1 MSASLLIS
9 NFLRN
14 LPRREIPPEIEEHRV
29 RLKRSSGD
37 SGILDRQLVKW
48 SQTLQEW
55 QSVQQSVEQQRQQLS
70 ASPNAADR
78 ERELSAREAA
88 AQQNYLNGAKELS
101 KVLED
106 LNQRILS
113 EAPSLENHDELLRY
127 FKERQVYQPDPY
139 MVREFTPQDERNN
152 SDYRELLETAVA
164 NAIEQA
170 RATFV
175 PEVKKYSY
183 TIGGLAFLAVNA
195 FLASVFLF
203 EDSPLRMS
211 VGLLL
216 CFDVVIGMGYVF
228 IKMSRSREEQLR
240 QHIQAHIE
248 EGLTVARSEIARR
261 EEARYTRFM
270 DEERERRE
278 HYERDQE
285 KKREAFDR
293 LENARLES
301 LQPLFAGKV
310 ATIQSALS
318 SLFPMRLPTSCPVNF
333 RVHSASTVEVTI
345 QLPEDRILPP
355 TMLKSATRNSASF
368 TREELDLN
376 NQCVTLAAA
385 LAIRHA
391 AEILYNIPSC
401 QNVVVNGVRTGES
414 NGPLSMTVQVLN
426 AEIDRRTLGPMG
438 RTASPLMALKRFKH
452 RISGSERREKRSA

>member
-14 LPRREIPPEIEEHRV
+14 LPKREIPPEIEEHRV

-37 SGILDRQLVKW
+37 TGTLDRQLARW
-48 SQTLQEW
+48 AQTVQEW
-55 QSVQQSVEQQRQQLS
+55 SILQQQFDQQRSQLQS
-70 ASPNAADR
+70 LPGSD
-78 ERELSAREAA
+78 EREKEIATRESAGRENYLAGARE
-88 AQQNYLNGAKELS
+88 LV
-101 KVLED
+101 KVLEE

-127 FKERQVYQPDPY
+127 FKERQVYQADTY
-139 MVREFTPQDERNN
+139 MVREFVPQDERTNT
-152 SDYRELLETAVA
+152 DYRELLETAVA

-183 TIGGLAFLAVNA
+183 MIGGLAFMAVNA

-248 EGLTVARSEIARR
+248 EGLTAARGEIARR
-261 EEARYTRFM
+261 EEERYTRFM

-278 HYERDQE
+278 NYERDQQ

-293 LENARLES
+293 LENARLEA
-301 LQPLFAGKV
+301 LQPLFSGKV
-310 ATIQSALS
+310 AVIQTALA
-318 SLFPMRLPTSCPVNF
+318 SLFPLRLPVTCPTNY
-333 RVHSASTVEVTI
+333 RVHSAGTVEVTI
-345 QLPEDRILPP
+345 QLPEDKILPP
-355 TMLKSATRNSASF
+355 HMLRSASRISSQF
-368 TREELDLN
+368 SREELDLN

-401 QNVVVNGVRTGES
+401 QNVVVNGVRAGES